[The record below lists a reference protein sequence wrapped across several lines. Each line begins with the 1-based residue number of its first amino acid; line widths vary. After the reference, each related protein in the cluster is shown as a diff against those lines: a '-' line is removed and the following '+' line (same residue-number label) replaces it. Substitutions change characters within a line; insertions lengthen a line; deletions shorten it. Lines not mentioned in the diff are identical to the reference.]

1 MEEYIVNF
9 LADIDVKIEANS
21 PEEAREKAKKMFGEY
36 YKELYQKNLFVEED
50 YQRAGFVFLVNN
62 DTDKAIELCTKYLK
76 YLGNNNTFIGSMK
89 MSYEQIKQY
98 ITLEDYILFVNQ
110 IFMNI

>member
-36 YKELYQKNLFVEED
+36 Y
-50 YQRAGFVFLVNN
+50 
-62 DTDKAIELCTKYLK
+62 DKQFSYAYLSEVKLITKAD
-76 YLGNNNTFIGSMK
+76 GT
-89 MSYEQIKQY
+89 E
-98 ITLEDYILFVNQ
+98 V
-110 IFMNI
+110 

>member
-1 MEEYIVNF
+1 MVGN
-9 LADIDVKIEANS
+9 VKKS
-21 PEEAREKAKKMFGEY
+21 LGWTLLLLGEKENAYKY

-50 YQRAGFVFLVNN
+50 YQRAGFVFLVNY

-76 YLGNNNTFIGSMK
+76 YLGNNNTFIDSMK